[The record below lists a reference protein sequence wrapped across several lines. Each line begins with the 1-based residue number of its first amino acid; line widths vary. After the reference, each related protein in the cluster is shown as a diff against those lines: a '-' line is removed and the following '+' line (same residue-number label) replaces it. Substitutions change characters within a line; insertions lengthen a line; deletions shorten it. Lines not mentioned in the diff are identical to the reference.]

1 MPYQSGL
8 SESLGVITES
18 TVGTEATVNAWYE
31 ILGHALQSVPVF
43 LDSQSIQAGLAF
55 QRGSQTVISRYD
67 VSGDITLEFRDRG
80 FSAAG
85 GKGMGFWM
93 KHALGSTAVP
103 VQIGATTAWK
113 QSHFPAPR
121 TGLSFTTQVGHPE
134 AKAAGVVRPFTY
146 RGCKITGW
154 EFSCNDNQVAQ
165 IKFTVDGWREN
176 TATSL
181 VTPAYAAAAYQSS
194 PFTFADASVFTLG
207 GTATTT
213 ANVTTVA
220 SGVAVTSIVKGVTIT
235 GTIPMRDDGYGLGNS
250 GTKSEQFEN
259 GIPTITGK
267 LDCEFTSRT
276 EIYDLFVANTNT
288 VMQLDFAHGD
298 AGTSNPY
305 RLSFILP
312 QVKFKGGQVTMNGPD
327 VLGMSVDFQAY
338 QDGST
343 NPVIQIQLVSQDQ
356 AI

>member
-8 SESLGVITES
+8 SESLGAITET

-31 ILGHALQSVPVF
+31 ILGHTLQSVPTF
-43 LDSQSIQAGLAF
+43 LDSASIQAGLAF

-67 VSGDITLEFRDRG
+67 VNGDITLEFRDRG

-85 GKGMGFWM
+85 GKGMGFWL

-103 VQIGATTAWK
+103 VQIGATTAYK
-113 QSHFPAPR
+113 ASHFPAPR

-134 AKAAGVVRPFTY
+134 ARAAGTVKPYTY

-165 IKFTVDGWREN
+165 FKVTIDGWREN

-181 VTPAYAAAAYQSS
+181 VTPAYAAAAYQSA

-213 ANVTTVA
+213 ANITSVA
-220 SGVAVTSIVKGVTIT
+220 SGVAVTSIVKGIT
-235 GTIPMRDDGYGLGNS
+235 LTGSIPMRDDGYGLGNA

-259 GIPTITGK
+259 GIPMVTGK
-267 LDCEFTSRT
+267 LDMEFNNQA
-276 EIYDLFVANTNT
+276 EVYALFAANTNT
-288 VMQLDFAHGD
+288 VMQLDFTHGD
-298 AGTSNPY
+298 AGSSNPY

-312 QVKFKGGQVTMNGPD
+312 QIKFKTGQVTMSGPD

-343 NPVIQIQLVSQDQ
+343 NPVVQIQLVSQDQ
-356 AI
+356 VN

>member
-8 SESLGVITES
+8 SESLGVITET

-31 ILGHALQSVPVF
+31 ILGQTLHSDPTF
-43 LDSQSIQAGLAF
+43 LDSQSIQAGLAY
-55 QRGSQTVISRYD
+55 QRGSQTVISRHN
-67 VSGDITLEFRDRG
+67 VAGDITLEFRDKG
-80 FSAAG
+80 FSAVG

-103 VQIGATTAWK
+103 IVIGATTAYR
-113 QSHFPAPR
+113 QSHVPGPR
-121 TGLSFTTQVGHPE
+121 TGLSFTTQIGNPE
-134 AKAAGVVRPFTY
+134 GRAAGTIKPYTY
-146 RGCKITGW
+146 RGCKITSW

-165 IKFTVDGWREN
+165 IKFDVDGWKEN
-176 TATSL
+176 TATGL

-207 GTATTT
+207 GTATTS
-213 ANVTTVA
+213 AGVTSVA
-220 SGVAVTSIVKGVTIT
+220 SGVSVTSIVKGVTIT
-235 GTIPMRDDGYGLGNS
+235 GSTPMRDDGYGLGNS
-250 GTKSEQFEN
+250 GVKSEQFEN
-259 GIPTITGK
+259 GIPTITGT
-267 LDCEFTSRT
+267 LDCEFTNQA
-276 EIYDLFVANTNT
+276 EIYSLFAANTNT
-288 VMQLDFAHGD
+288 VMELDFLHGD

-312 QVKFKGGQVTMNGPD
+312 QIKFKTGQVTMNGPD
-327 VLGMSVDFQAY
+327 VLGMSVSFQAY

-343 NPVIQIQLVSQDQ
+343 NPVIQVQLVSQDQ

>member
-18 TVGTEATVNAWYE
+18 PVGTEGTVNAWYE
-31 ILGHALQSVPVF
+31 ILGHTLQSVPVF

-67 VSGDITLEFRDRG
+67 VNGDITFEFRDRG
-80 FSAAG
+80 FSAVG

-103 VQIGATTAWK
+103 VLIASTAYN
-113 QSHFPAPR
+113 QYHVPGPR

-134 AKAAGVVRPFTY
+134 ARAAGAVKAYTY

-165 IKFTVDGWREN
+165 FKVTVDGWREN
-176 TATSL
+176 TATGL

-194 PFTFADASVFTLG
+194 AFTFADASVFTLG
-207 GTATTT
+207 GTASTT
-213 ANVTTVA
+213 AGVTTVA
-220 SGVAVTSIVKGVTIT
+220 SGVQVTSIVKGVTIT
-235 GTIPMRDDGYGLGNS
+235 GAVPLRDDGYGLGNS

-267 LDCEFTSRT
+267 FDCEFTNQA
-276 EIYDLFVANTNT
+276 EIYALFAANTST
-288 VMQLDFAHGD
+288 PMQLDFAHGD
-298 AGTSNPY
+298 AGGGNPY
-305 RLSFILP
+305 RLGIICP
-312 QVKFKGGQVTMNGPD
+312 QIKFKGAQVTMNGPD
-327 VLGMSVDFQAY
+327 VLGLSVDWQAY

-343 NPVIQIQLVSQDQ
+343 NPTIQIRLVSQDQ
-356 AI
+356 LI